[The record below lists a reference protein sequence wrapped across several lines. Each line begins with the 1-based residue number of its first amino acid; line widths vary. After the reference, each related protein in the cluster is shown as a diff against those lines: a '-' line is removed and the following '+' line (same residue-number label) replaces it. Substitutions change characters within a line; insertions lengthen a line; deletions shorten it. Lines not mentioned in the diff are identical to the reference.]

1 MRINA
6 ILAIFGIL
14 VAIFVFSGCV
24 SLKYF
29 DPQWYAYN
37 NLIKNSLEVYDK
49 GLYDYSIDR
58 HIPDRKI
65 KSIEGLQGFWR
76 KDEDIINIDSRLA
89 YRKVSFFANV
99 NNVSILY
106 QISHIYIYTEI
117 GLFLIG
123 DEGRGFDWETKRTRS
138 NSSSSAD
145 IHDRGT
151 IIYIEEK
158 NNDK

>member
-1 MRINA
+1 MIRDCMI
-6 ILAIFGIL
+6 IVLT
-14 VAIFVFSGCV
+14 
-24 SLKYF
+24 
-29 DPQWYAYN
+29 D
-37 NLIKNSLEVYDK
+37 
-49 GLYDYSIDR
+49 
-58 HIPDRKI
+58 IPDRKI